1 MKIWNHGFQPRGK
14 DIADRVMKLTTVMH
28 LTKYYNSFF
37 SIKIDQQRFGCQS
50 QKTEKLTLATSLTPN
65 ATRPTVFWIGE
76 YFWAWIIE
84 AERLHKTTYVDF
96 WFKPYFC
103 RNRPS
108 NFTIFFVRFAV
119 NRRRTKWPVQK
130 SLEEIKWWGGLPLV
144 QQISSG
150 FYPTTS
156 RSILA
161 PLLNRL

>member
-1 MKIWNHGFQPRGK
+1 MS
-14 DIADRVMKLTTVMH
+14 TTTCF
-28 LTKYYNSFF
+28 LQR
-37 SIKIDQQRFGCQS
+37 KIDHQRFGCQS

-65 ATRPTVFWIGE
+65 ATRPTVFWTRE

-96 WFKPYFC
+96 RFRPYFC

-130 SLEEIKWWGGLPLV
+130 SLEEIKWWIFLSEEAYPWYNKYLPV
-144 QQISSG
+144 
-150 FYPTTS
+150 F
-156 RSILA
+156 ILRPPEA
-161 PLLNRL
+161 FWHPFEIGCAVTKNHFRVGRKGHKTLW